1 MNGPVSYGPVVL
13 QLPDDPAMVRV
24 ARLTASSLA
33 AMTTMTVDDI
43 DDVKIVVSEVLTA
56 LIQHG
61 DGPDVTVK
69 FEASVDRLAISGYTA
84 ASTFTADSVDL
95 ALSSTVL
102 AALAENHAIQHSD
115 GQLLIVATYVADASA
130 GAGSSGRRATPA

>member
-1 MNGPVSYGPVVL
+1 MSDLASAHGPVVL
-13 QLPDDPAMVRV
+13 QVPHDPSMVRV

-33 AMTTMTVDDI
+33 AMTSMSVDDI
-43 DDVKIVVSEVLTA
+43 DDVKIVVSEVLAA
-56 LIQHG
+56 LIEHG

-69 FEASVDRLAISGYTA
+69 FEAGVDRLAITGYTPA
-84 ASTFTADSVDL
+84 RRFTADSADL

-102 AALAENHAIQHSD
+102 AALAEDHAIQHSD

-130 GAGSSGRRATPA
+130 GAPEAG